1 MYTCYIQSFKI
12 LASFSSGAGWFV
24 SYLVGNPEDR
34 FSRDVAHII
43 DGFEEK
49 VQTSETD
56 EEGIWG

>member
-1 MYTCYIQSFKI
+1 M
-12 LASFSSGAGWFV
+12 

-56 EEGIWG
+56 EEGI